1 MAGITYKMNYIKNA
15 LMMGKHD
22 INTFNTLKSFVNDQE
37 IVADM
42 TVSLSKVAI
51 AALELIGENET
62 YPVDE
67 QVKQMM
73 TDLSLLI

>member
-1 MAGITYKMNYIKNA
+1 
-15 LMMGKHD
+15 MMGKHD
-22 INTFNTLKSFVNDQE
+22 INTINTLKSFVNDQE